1 VTQLIL
7 VVLAVVWVAVLVPPF
22 LRGRRE
28 GRPGDSI
35 NSFRRQLNVLERA
48 APAARPSFPSSVM
61 QRSTPVRVPPR
72 GYVAP
77 ATIASRRRARQRRRQ
92 VLQVLVGIALL
103 TGTMAIAAGGGA
115 FLVVNLVV
123 DLVLLAYLALLVQ
136 MQRIAAVQYSA
147 LRYDR
152 SAA

>member
-35 NSFRRQLNVLERA
+35 NSFRQQLNVLERA
-48 APAARPSFPSSVM
+48 APSGRASFPSSVIH
-61 QRSTPVRVPPR
+61 RPSPVRVPPR

-92 VLQVLVGIALL
+92 VLQVLIGLALL
-103 TGTMAIAAGGGA
+103 TATLAVAAGGV
-115 FLVVNLVV
+115 FLVIHLAIDVVLV
-123 DLVLLAYLALLVQ
+123 AYLALLVQ

-147 LRYDR
+147 LRYHR

>member
-35 NSFRRQLNVLERA
+35 NSFRQQLNVLERA
-48 APAARPSFPSSVM
+48 APATRPAFPSSVM
-61 QRSTPVRVPPR
+61 TRQAPVRVPPR
-72 GYVAP
+72 SYVAP

-92 VLQVLVGIALL
+92 VLQVLVGCVLL
-103 TGTMAIAAGGGA
+103 TGALAATAGGVF
-115 FLVVNLVV
+115 FLVNLVV
-123 DLVLLAYLALLVQ
+123 DVALVAYLGLLIQ

-147 LRYDR
+147 LRYHR

>member
-1 VTQLIL
+1 MIL

-35 NSFRRQLNVLERA
+35 NSFRQQLNVLERA
-48 APAARPSFPSSVM
+48 APSARPPFPSSVM
-61 QRSTPVRVPPR
+61 TRPVPVRVPPR

-92 VLQVLVGIALL
+92 VFQVLIGCALL
-103 TGTMAIAAGGGA
+103 TGTLALTAGGV
-115 FLVVNLVV
+115 FLFVHLTV
-123 DLVLLAYLALLVQ
+123 DLFLLAYVGLLIQ

-147 LRYDR
+147 LRYHR

>member
-1 VTQLIL
+1 LIL

-48 APAARPSFPSSVM
+48 TPTAGPSFPSSVVN
-61 QRSTPVRVPPR
+61 RSTPVRVPPR
-72 GYVAP
+72 SYVAP

-92 VLQVLVGIALL
+92 VLQVLVGCVLL
-103 TGTMAIAAGGGA
+103 TGALAVVAGGV
-115 FLVVNLVV
+115 FVLVNLAV
-123 DLVLLAYLALLVQ
+123 DLTLVAYLGLLIQ

-147 LRYDR
+147 LRYHR